1 MDNNYRYSRNFDGQL
16 DDSYNLLR
24 QAIRLALNHG
34 ASIDQI
40 ANITNEEVS
49 LHSERTCDIEKI
61 TPYPNTP
68 KLIVKDPSK

>member
-1 MDNNYRYSRNFDGQL
+1 MNNSYRYSQNFDGQL
-16 DDSYNLLR
+16 DDAYSLLR

-40 ANITNEEVS
+40 AHITNEEVS
-49 LHSERTCDIEKI
+49 LHSERICDIEEI

-68 KLIVKDPSK
+68 KLIVKDP